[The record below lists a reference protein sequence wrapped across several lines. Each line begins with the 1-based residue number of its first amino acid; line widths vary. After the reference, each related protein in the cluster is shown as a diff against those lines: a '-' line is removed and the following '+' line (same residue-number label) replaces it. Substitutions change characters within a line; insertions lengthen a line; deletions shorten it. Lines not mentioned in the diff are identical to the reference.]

1 MLGLWVKS
9 SLIKDLSLAN
19 ISIRLIQCFILLD
32 SIEMI
37 LKILLKKSCIYLF
50 CEQLN
55 DDEVKLAV
63 APCGSSEKNCW
74 GWGRCPLEGKC
85 LTKSVVYQ
93 ATVTRHDNHMQ
104 ETYVGLTENTF
115 KIRYNGHNSNFKNK
129 TQKNATALSQYIWTL
144 KDNSVLYSI
153 KWIVLAKC
161 KPYSPACK
169 RCNLCL
175 MEKFFIIC
183 KPKLSSLNH
192 RNELVSA
199 CRHRKKHLLC
209 NNWTILDP

>member
-1 MLGLWVKS
+1 MPNMKQIIS
-9 SLIKDLSLAN
+9 SRNKV
-19 ISIRLIQCFILLD
+19 LLT
-32 SIEMI
+32 
-37 LKILLKKSCIYLF
+37 
-50 CEQLN
+50 
-55 DDEVKLAV
+55 
-63 APCGSSEKNCW
+63 SEKTESTTQTKDCNCKKNTT
-74 GWGRCPLEGKC
+74 CPLEGKC
-85 LTKSVVYQ
+85 LAKSVVYQ
-93 ATVTRHDNHMQ
+93 ATVTRHDNQMQ
-104 ETYVGLTENTF
+104 ETYVGLTANTF

-209 NNWTILDP
+209 NN